1 MLYLAEV
8 QKPKTGFLGGGGK
21 AELKLLACQRTEQSW
36 TVERTEEVV
45 PAEEANAFNDGA
57 LVIVNLVN
65 RLVKGEI
72 EPAGDRVATI
82 LQNFSRL
89 LEKSKNQEE
98 EIEQWK
104 QSLTFQSQE
113 MNRREIE
120 LEQRLDQMQAREEEL
135 ALIEQQRQELESA
148 SEETTRLQE
157 EFERKSHELEGAWE
171 HLRGEQRRLEEIKAE
186 GQYNAGLDAEQAG
199 VIQELLNRLS
209 EAVAPTSNVREQLH
223 LGLEVINSEQS
234 VLDEQ
239 WQQLEQQQAE
249 AAHLQAEVE
258 RQGQEVNNCSQHL
271 QDSQVSLE
279 QAKTELKL
287 QQQTLE
293 LKREALAM
301 LSLQLQ
307 SQQSLQRELAL
318 VATNSTDV
326 GISQKVDI
334 ESLEQM
340 PLGEL
345 SEAVDHLQQDLAK
358 VVDFVNAQ
366 EEELTLQRQNLE
378 QLQSKLDS
386 ASEYDRISLE
396 TELADERD
404 CYRMLDETLVG
415 QRRNLREREEIL
427 SQHRRVLQ
435 RRQGVIDVNYA
446 DSQTID
452 LEPILTQL
460 EAQTQQRQEELQKL
474 EGELE
479 QINQSINSLEELV
492 AQKTGEQ
499 EVKLTELRNLQQ
511 EWNSTKESAAQLLSK
526 VNLYQEMLQLRQ
538 DSITEIRQKLE
549 AIADGLNHIQEIGDY
564 QLQLLAQMQQTISSL
579 LQSPE
584 LAAS

>member
-36 TVERTEEVV
+36 TVERTEEVI
-45 PAEEANAFNDGA
+45 PAEEANSFNDGA

-120 LEQRLDQMQAREEEL
+120 LEQRLDQTQAREEEL
-135 ALIEQQRQELESA
+135 ALIEQQRQELESV
-148 SEETTRLQE
+148 SEQTTRLQE
-157 EFERKSHELEGAWE
+157 EFERKSQELEGAWE
-171 HLRGEQRRLEEIKAE
+171 HLRGEQRRLEELKAE
-186 GQYNAGLDAEQAG
+186 GQYTAGIDAEQAG
-199 VIQELLNRLS
+199 VIQQLLDRLS
-209 EAVAPTSNVREQLH
+209 EAVAPTAGVREQLH
-223 LGLEVINSEQS
+223 LGLEVVNSEQS

-249 AAHLQAEVE
+249 AARLQAEVE
-258 RQGQEVNNCSQHL
+258 HQGEKVTNCSQEL
-271 QDSQVSLE
+271 QHTRVSLE
-279 QAKTELKL
+279 QAKTEFKV
-287 QQQTLE
+287 QQQALE
-293 LKREALAM
+293 LKQESVAM
-301 LSLQLQ
+301 LSLQLKT
-307 SQQSLQRELAL
+307 QQSLQQELAL
-318 VATNSTDV
+318 LATNSAEV
-326 GISQKVDI
+326 GISQKVDV
-334 ESLEQM
+334 ESLEKM

-345 SEAVDHLQQDLAK
+345 IELVDNLQQDLAR

-366 EEELTLQRQNLE
+366 EEELTLQHQSLE

-396 TELADERD
+396 TELVDERD
-404 CYRMLDETLVG
+404 CYKMLDETLVG
-415 QRRNLREREEIL
+415 QRRNLREREGIL

-435 RRQGVIDVNYA
+435 RRQGLGEGNNA
-446 DSQTID
+446 ESQTID
-452 LEPILTQL
+452 LEPILMQL
-460 EAQTQQRQEELQKL
+460 EAQIQQRQEELQKL
-474 EGELE
+474 EGEVE
-479 QINQSINSLEELV
+479 QINHSLKSLDELV
-492 AQKTGEQ
+492 AQKKSEQ
-499 EVKLTELRNLQQ
+499 EAKLTELQNLQQ
-511 EWNSTKESAAQLLSK
+511 EWNSASESAAQLLGK
-526 VNLYQEMLQLRQ
+526 VNLYQETLQLRQ
-538 DSITEIRQKLE
+538 HSITEIRQKLE
-549 AIADGLNHIQEIGDY
+549 AIADGLNQIQEIGDY
-564 QLQLLAQMQQTISSL
+564 QLQLLAQMQQTIGSL

>member
-72 EPAGDRVATI
+72 EPAGDRVSTI

-120 LEQRLDQMQAREEEL
+120 LEQRLDQMQAKEEEL

-157 EFERKSHELEGAWE
+157 EFERKSRELEGAWE
-171 HLRGEQRRLEEIKAE
+171 HLKGEQRRLEEIKAE
-186 GQYNAGLDAEQAG
+186 GQYSAGIDAEQAG
-199 VIQELLNRLS
+199 VIQQLLDRLS
-209 EAVAPTSNVREQLH
+209 ETVAPTASVREQLH
-223 LGLEVINSEQS
+223 LGLEVVNSQQS

-239 WQQLEQQQAE
+239 WQQFEQQQAE
-249 AAHLQAEVE
+249 ATRLQTDVE
-258 RQGQEVNNCSQHL
+258 RQGEEVTNRSQQL
-271 QDSQVSLE
+271 QQTQVSLE
-279 QAKTELKL
+279 QAKIELKV
-287 QQQTLE
+287 QQHVLE
-293 LKREALAM
+293 LKRESLAM

-307 SQQSLQRELAL
+307 TQQSLQQELTL
-318 VATNSTDV
+318 LATNSTDV

-334 ESLEQM
+334 ESLEKM

-345 SEAVDHLQQDLAK
+345 IEVVDNLQQDLAK

-404 CYRMLDETLVG
+404 CYKMLDETLVG
-415 QRRNLREREEIL
+415 QRRNLREREGIL
-427 SQHRRVLQ
+427 SQHRRLLQ
-435 RRQGVIDVNYA
+435 RRQGVGEGNNA

-452 LEPILTQL
+452 LEPILMQL
-460 EAQTQQRQEELQKL
+460 EVQIQQRQEELQKL
-474 EGELE
+474 EGEVE
-479 QINQSINSLEELV
+479 QISQSINSLEELV
-492 AQKTGEQ
+492 AQKTSEQ
-499 EVKLTELRNLQQ
+499 EAKLTELGNLQQ
-511 EWNSTKESAAQLLSK
+511 EWNSAKESAAQILGK
-526 VNLYQEMLQLRQ
+526 VNLYQETLQLRQ

-549 AIADGLNHIQEIGDY
+549 AIADGLNQIQEIGDY
-564 QLQLLAQMQQTISSL
+564 QLQLLAQMQQTIGSL

>member
-186 GQYNAGLDAEQAG
+186 GQYNVGLDAEQAG